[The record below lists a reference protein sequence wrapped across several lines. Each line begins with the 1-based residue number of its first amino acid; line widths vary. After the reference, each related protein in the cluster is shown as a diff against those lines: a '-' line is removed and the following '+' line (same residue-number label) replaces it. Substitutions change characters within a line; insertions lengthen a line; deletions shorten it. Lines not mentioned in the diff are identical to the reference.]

1 MRSSVLFLQQHSRHA
16 TERVDAVEWM
26 LDEIL
31 RGSGHTAPARMSVC
45 GYALPA
51 EWAQRWSDPRIEWQ
65 GFVPDLLQ
73 LQSSSSVFLAALR
86 HGGSSKLKVLEALAA
101 GLPLA
106 STAQG
111 VSGLELRDGED
122 LGGESAEQL
131 ANAVVR
137 LLRTRRRPRAGR
149 ERPRLRTSRARL
161 ERRRQP
167 TGTGLRRPRR
177 RAPACA

>member
-1 MRSSVLFLQQHSRHA
+1 MLFLGNYEYA
-16 TERVDAVEWM
+16 PNVDAVEWM

-31 RGSGHTAPARMSVC
+31 PRVWAHCPEARMSVC

-86 HGGSSKLKVLEALAA
+86 HGGGSKLKVLEALAA

-111 VSGLELRDGED
+111 LGQEQGDEEGVAALAGAPGGHQQPFAGEAQAQ
-122 LGGESAEQL
+122 AEQGGQGQPEGG
-131 ANAVVR
+131 AEH
-137 LLRTRRRPRAGR
+137 LRPRPRA
-149 ERPRLRTSRARL
+149 RAV
-161 ERRRQP
+161 
-167 TGTGLRRPRR
+167 
-177 RAPACA
+177 A